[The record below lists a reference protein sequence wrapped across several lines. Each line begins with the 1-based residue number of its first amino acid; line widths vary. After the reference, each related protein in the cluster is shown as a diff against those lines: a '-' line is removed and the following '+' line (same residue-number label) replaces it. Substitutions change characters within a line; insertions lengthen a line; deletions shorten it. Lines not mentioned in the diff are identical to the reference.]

1 MTDSTAVVLGP
12 GEGARRAVRVATRL
26 CRLAGMLAT
35 TLFVGAALV
44 ICYEAVMRY
53 AARPTDWAQD
63 LAMYFM
69 IAGAFLSQASVM
81 LEDSHVR
88 VDVFL
93 QMMSAH
99 AQRFWIRATLALT
112 LAYVCVAAWQTLLQA
127 ANSYDIGR
135 MSTSLFRIPTWI
147 PEATMP
153 IGFAL
158 LAVAIVIRIA
168 IPYRKDVAE
177 EVDESLQQL

>member
-1 MTDSTAVVLGP
+1 MSNSTATALVP
-12 GEGARRAVRVATRL
+12 GEGVRRAIGMATRT

-44 ICYEAVMRY
+44 ICYEAIMRY

-93 QMMSAH
+93 QTMGAR
-99 AQRFWIRATLALT
+99 AQRFWIRVTLALS
-112 LAYVCVAAWQTLLQA
+112 LVYVAVAAWQTCLQA
-127 ANSYDIGR
+127 ANSYAIGR

-153 IGFAL
+153 VGFAL

-177 EVDESLQQL
+177 EVGESLQQL